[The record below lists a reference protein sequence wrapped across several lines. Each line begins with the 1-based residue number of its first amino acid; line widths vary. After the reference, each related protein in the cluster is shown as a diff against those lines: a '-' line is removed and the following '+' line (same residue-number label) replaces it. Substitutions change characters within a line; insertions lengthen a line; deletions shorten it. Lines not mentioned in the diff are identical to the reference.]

1 MRKLVMLYLMLSTV
15 LSPLVQIAQK
25 HSQARTYNSVAY
37 TAAEPVSHHN
47 HNHHTLPFLFH
58 PGLWTYFL
66 ISITVSTGGVPV
78 T

>member
-1 MRKLVMLYLMLSTV
+1 MRKLVMLST
-15 LSPLVQIAQK
+15 VQIAQK
-25 HSQARTYNSVAY
+25 HSQARTSNSVAY

-58 PGLWTYFL
+58 PGLWTHFL
-66 ISITVSTGGVPV
+66 ISVTVSTGRVPV